1 MLKYSLKRFAGAIPT
16 LLIIVTLSFFM
27 LRAAPGGPFDMQR
40 AMPPQIKKNI
50 EKMYHLNEPLWEQY
64 GRYLGNIVQGDFGPS
79 YVYRGTTVNSL
90 IAEGFPVDL
99 IIGGFALLIALGLG
113 IPIGI
118 VAAMRQNTGWDYGP
132 MALAMLGIS
141 VPNFVVAPIL
151 ILVLAVELQW
161 LPAGGWAHGSPLHV
175 ILPTV
180 SLAAPLVAYIARL
193 MRGSMVE
200 VLNSPYIRT
209 ARAKGLPTRTVILRH
224 ALKPALLPLV
234 SYLGPA
240 AVGIITGSIVIE
252 EIFALPGIGRF
263 FVNGALN
270 RDYTLVMG
278 VTILYGMLII
288 GVNLA
293 ADLLYGVLDPRVRYQ

>member
-16 LLIIVTLSFFM
+16 LLIIITLSFFM

-64 GRYLGNIVQGDFGPS
+64 GRYLGNILHGNFGPS

-99 IIGGFALLIALGLG
+99 IIGGFALLIALGVG

-118 VAAMRQNTGWDYGP
+118 VAALRQNTGWDYGP

-141 VPNFVVAPIL
+141 IPNFVVAPVLIL
-151 ILVLAVELQW
+151 ILAVELHW

-175 ILPTV
+175 ILPTF

-209 ARAKGLPTRTVILRH
+209 ARAKGLPTRTVIVRH